1 MNTDSMGRTFLFA
14 WLCYNTIMD
23 EQSQKIFDKI
33 LKINPSD
40 LSYEDIQF
48 INARRTYLNDEQK
61 RVFASVLVK
70 EKTKE

>member
-1 MNTDSMGRTFLFA
+1 
-14 WLCYNTIMD
+14 MD

-48 INARRTYLNDEQK
+48 INARRSYLNNEQK
-61 RVFASVLVK
+61 RIFASVLVK